1 MLKRSEMDTQVIEI
15 LGRNRLVDELLLAG
29 LEVALPERDRGID
42 LIAYVDLVDSAASF
56 AAVPIQ
62 MKAASA
68 RSFVVDKKYERISNL
83 VMAFVWG
90 LQDPDHAQTFALTHN
105 ESVAVATE
113 MGWTATPSWERGK
126 YSTSAPSSKLCQ
138 LLQPYRM
145 SPSAWRAKISKVSNV
160 AL

>member
-68 RSFVVDKKYERISNL
+68 RSKRAKMPLCGWPPIPARISRP
-83 VMAFVWG
+83 W
-90 LQDPDHAQTFALTHN
+90 
-105 ESVAVATE
+105 
-113 MGWTATPSWERGK
+113 
-126 YSTSAPSSKLCQ
+126 
-138 LLQPYRM
+138 
-145 SPSAWRAKISKVSNV
+145 
-160 AL
+160 